1 MIKEFNSSLD
11 VTVVVPTHN
20 RSKLIARA
28 LDSVRCQSRTAKE
41 IIVVDD
47 ASTDDTAEIVSA
59 WGKHYAFPVR
69 VVKLLE
75 NSGPAIARNRG
86 IELARTA
93 YIAFLDSDD
102 EHVPTT
108 LGRLV
113 ATLEAFPDAV
123 LSFSDASVAENGE
136 IQEHDLLAPHLDLD
150 RDAIQLH
157 GDNPVLYRFV
167 NAKSKLLR
175 GSIIPTSAT
184 CFRRDAA
191 LRAGGMPE
199 NLRSGE
205 DWLFWL
211 RLSQEGDFIFRLD
224 DLAIHHRH
232 DTNLTHPGQAEFTAR
247 QTIKARLQL
256 LMGKETVLLTDGQRD
271 KVEKQLM
278 ENLSCWRYHLS
289 LLGIKAYFKGLK
301 QFSADYPALLIKP
314 HPLIDLKSL
323 ARAAYYSFRSMTR

>member
-11 VTVVVPTHN
+11 VTVVVPAHN
-20 RSKLIARA
+20 RSKLITRA

-47 ASTDDTAEIVSA
+47 ASTDDTAEIASA
-59 WGKHYAFPVR
+59 WGKHYAFPVQ

-102 EHVPTT
+102 EHVPIT
-108 LGRLV
+108 LGRLA

-123 LSFSDASVAENGE
+123 LSFSDARVVANGE
-136 IQEHDLLAPHLDLD
+136 IQEHGLLAPHLDLD

-157 GDNPVLYRFV
+157 GDNPVLYRFL

-211 RLSQEGDFIFRLD
+211 RLSEQGDFIFQLD

-232 DTNLTHPGQAEFTAR
+232 DTNLTHPGQAEFTTR

-256 LMGKETVLLTDGQRD
+256 LMGKETILLTDGQRD

-278 ENLSCWRYHLS
+278 ENLSCWRYQLS
-289 LLGIKAYFKGLK
+289 LLGIKAYLNGLK
-301 QFSADYPALLIKP
+301 QFSADYPAPLIKP
-314 HPLIDLKSL
+314 HPLSDLKSL